1 MDKAEQE
8 LERRRQELADRRK
21 RYEARRSE
29 IDARKELYEKRQE
42 LVEEEQR
49 LAKEE
54 EQLLQ
59 DEERLDY
66 REIGEEHEADVDRD
80 DPEEAG
86 TLGETA
92 DPSYVPNYL
101 VQAILVTIFCCL
113 PLGIVSIVYAAQVNG
128 HVAAGD
134 FAAARRASS
143 KAKTWAWVSFFLGLL
158 WWIPIGSLMSLGS
171 GGS

>member
-1 MDKAEQE
+1 MEKAEQE
-8 LERRRQELADRRK
+8 LERRRRELTDRRK
-21 RYEARRSE
+21 RYEERRSE

-66 REIGEEHEADVDRD
+66 REIGQEHEGDVDRD
-80 DPEEAG
+80 GPKKAVNP
-86 TLGETA
+86 GEPA
-92 DPSYVPNYL
+92 APPHVPNYL

-113 PLGIVSIVYAAQVNG
+113 PFGIVSIVYAAQVNG

-134 FAAARRASS
+134 IPSARRASNL
-143 KAKTWAWVSFFLGLL
+143 AKTWAWVTFIVGIVAWTL
-158 WWIPIGSLMSLGS
+158 WFAIVALS
-171 GGS
+171 